1 MAKTTWKVI
10 SYYDGKEDVQDIL
23 VELISE
29 KLEEKINLQ

>member
-29 KLEEKINLQ
+29 KIRKKINLQ